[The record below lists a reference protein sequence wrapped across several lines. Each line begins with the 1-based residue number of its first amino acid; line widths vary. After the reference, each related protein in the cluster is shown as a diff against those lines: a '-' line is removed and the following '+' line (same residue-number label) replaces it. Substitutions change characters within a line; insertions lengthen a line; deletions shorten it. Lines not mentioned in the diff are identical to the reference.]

1 MKIKYLED
9 VMLWIFQELE
19 SINHGEIHVTFKV
32 HDSRVTLI
40 EKAKIVKEKP
50 LSCEFFSTLWFCR

>member
-50 LSCEFFSTLWFCR
+50 LS